1 MVQFFRIN
9 QNKSK
14 NEVNIAKYNLCDE
27 GLELETY
34 EQIDY
39 IHDLL
44 IVSDNVWLSKNCLR
58 KLREVANNNPEIGT
72 VSPLFSVDFE
82 IMECIALKN
91 RISKKESDWEE
102 IIEACASPV
111 CPEVTRNIL
120 ECVYVKKEVLQET
133 GLLSKEE
140 FLQPKSV
147 ALWFDEVQQLG
158 WKNKICGQAVA
169 IGNALF
175 EKSEKYYTDRL
186 TSAAKEMMNWFNETV
201 ALYDNLHYSNGRH
214 NIMHY
219 LLADFQEGMRNNVGG
234 TQFHVADL
242 VEYQRDS
249 YNVYVLAR
257 DGAYLRLTEY
267 TDDEK
272 KQFDFYVGEAPIY
285 NVYYDPTHEKI
296 YELIL
301 RSFAIELVHV
311 HHTMWMPL
319 NIYDAADKM
328 GIPIIVSLHDYYYVC
343 PQLVMLRPNGELCT
357 QETCRTDC
365 QECLKQKKIMEPE
378 KYIEKWHLKHKEALD
393 KCQKIIFP
401 SQYAKRVVLD
411 FYPTIENRTMVIEHG
426 IKLPEDTEVGDP
438 HKQHPKL
445 KIAFIGGISDIKGGK
460 LINQV
465 IRQDDSHFE
474 WYIMGGIASE
484 DLINLKKDNL
494 TKTGWYKKNEIYQLL
509 RDYEIDIVCI
519 WSIVA
524 ETFCYTLSE
533 ALSVGIPVI
542 ATHVGAL
549 GDRVEAL
556 KCGWLIDRNAS
567 LDEALKLL
575 CDLDNNR
582 EKIIEKRKAISKLV
596 LKDIAMM
603 GKEYDEVYS
612 ELIDREPMRYP
623 DIKSIMQYKHN
634 DNISDDNADESKFS
648 VSETDINEVIISAE
662 DNMRFIASE
671 KELNELKSSLLVKVA
686 IQLRKVKIPGKQKI
700 KDILMNKKSR
710 RL

>member
-242 VEYQRDS
+242 VEYQGI
-249 YNVYVLAR
+249 VIMCM
-257 DGAYLRLTEY
+257 
-267 TDDEK
+267 
-272 KQFDFYVGEAPIY
+272 FW
-285 NVYYDPTHEKI
+285 HE
-296 YELIL
+296 
-301 RSFAIELVHV
+301 
-311 HHTMWMPL
+311 
-319 NIYDAADKM
+319 
-328 GIPIIVSLHDYYYVC
+328 
-343 PQLVMLRPNGELCT
+343 
-357 QETCRTDC
+357 
-365 QECLKQKKIMEPE
+365 MEH
-378 KYIEKWHLKHKEALD
+378 I
-393 KCQKIIFP
+393 C
-401 SQYAKRVVLD
+401 V
-411 FYPTIENRTMVIEHG
+411 
-426 IKLPEDTEVGDP
+426 
-438 HKQHPKL
+438 
-445 KIAFIGGISDIKGGK
+445 
-460 LINQV
+460 
-465 IRQDDSHFE
+465 
-474 WYIMGGIASE
+474 
-484 DLINLKKDNL
+484 
-494 TKTGWYKKNEIYQLL
+494 
-509 RDYEIDIVCI
+509 
-519 WSIVA
+519 
-524 ETFCYTLSE
+524 
-533 ALSVGIPVI
+533 
-542 ATHVGAL
+542 
-549 GDRVEAL
+549 
-556 KCGWLIDRNAS
+556 
-567 LDEALKLL
+567 
-575 CDLDNNR
+575 
-582 EKIIEKRKAISKLV
+582 
-596 LKDIAMM
+596 
-603 GKEYDEVYS
+603 
-612 ELIDREPMRYP
+612 
-623 DIKSIMQYKHN
+623 
-634 DNISDDNADESKFS
+634 
-648 VSETDINEVIISAE
+648 
-662 DNMRFIASE
+662 
-671 KELNELKSSLLVKVA
+671 
-686 IQLRKVKIPGKQKI
+686 
-700 KDILMNKKSR
+700 
-710 RL
+710 

>member
-1 MVQFFRIN
+1 
-9 QNKSK
+9 
-14 NEVNIAKYNLCDE
+14 
-27 GLELETY
+27 
-34 EQIDY
+34 
-39 IHDLL
+39 
-44 IVSDNVWLSKNCLR
+44 
-58 KLREVANNNPEIGT
+58 
-72 VSPLFSVDFE
+72 
-82 IMECIALKN
+82 
-91 RISKKESDWEE
+91 
-102 IIEACASPV
+102 
-111 CPEVTRNIL
+111 
-120 ECVYVKKEVLQET
+120 
-133 GLLSKEE
+133 
-140 FLQPKSV
+140 
-147 ALWFDEVQQLG
+147 
-158 WKNKICGQAVA
+158 
-169 IGNALF
+169 
-175 EKSEKYYTDRL
+175 
-186 TSAAKEMMNWFNETV
+186 
-201 ALYDNLHYSNGRH
+201 
-214 NIMHY
+214 
-219 LLADFQEGMRNNVGG
+219 
-234 TQFHVADL
+234 
-242 VEYQRDS
+242 
-249 YNVYVLAR
+249 
-257 DGAYLRLTEY
+257 
-267 TDDEK
+267 
-272 KQFDFYVGEAPIY
+272 
-285 NVYYDPTHEKI
+285 
-296 YELIL
+296 
-301 RSFAIELVHV
+301 
-311 HHTMWMPL
+311 
-319 NIYDAADKM
+319 
-328 GIPIIVSLHDYYYVC
+328 
-343 PQLVMLRPNGELCT
+343 
-357 QETCRTDC
+357 
-365 QECLKQKKIMEPE
+365 
-378 KYIEKWHLKHKEALD
+378 
-393 KCQKIIFP
+393 
-401 SQYAKRVVLD
+401 
-411 FYPTIENRTMVIEHG
+411 
-426 IKLPEDTEVGDP
+426 
-438 HKQHPKL
+438 
-445 KIAFIGGISDIKGGK
+445 
-460 LINQV
+460 
-465 IRQDDSHFE
+465 
-474 WYIMGGIASE
+474 MGGIASE

>member
-242 VEYQRDS
+242 VEYQRYS

-343 PQLVMLRPNGELCT
+343 TTSNV
-357 QETCRTDC
+357 
-365 QECLKQKKIMEPE
+365 
-378 KYIEKWHLKHKEALD
+378 
-393 KCQKIIFP
+393 
-401 SQYAKRVVLD
+401 
-411 FYPTIENRTMVIEHG
+411 
-426 IKLPEDTEVGDP
+426 
-438 HKQHPKL
+438 
-445 KIAFIGGISDIKGGK
+445 
-460 LINQV
+460 
-465 IRQDDSHFE
+465 
-474 WYIMGGIASE
+474 
-484 DLINLKKDNL
+484 
-494 TKTGWYKKNEIYQLL
+494 KT
-509 RDYEIDIVCI
+509 
-519 WSIVA
+519 
-524 ETFCYTLSE
+524 
-533 ALSVGIPVI
+533 
-542 ATHVGAL
+542 
-549 GDRVEAL
+549 
-556 KCGWLIDRNAS
+556 
-567 LDEALKLL
+567 
-575 CDLDNNR
+575 
-582 EKIIEKRKAISKLV
+582 
-596 LKDIAMM
+596 
-603 GKEYDEVYS
+603 
-612 ELIDREPMRYP
+612 
-623 DIKSIMQYKHN
+623 
-634 DNISDDNADESKFS
+634 
-648 VSETDINEVIISAE
+648 
-662 DNMRFIASE
+662 
-671 KELNELKSSLLVKVA
+671 
-686 IQLRKVKIPGKQKI
+686 
-700 KDILMNKKSR
+700 
-710 RL
+710 